1 MRKWMT
7 VVTLA
12 AALTLVVVFGVTGT
26 AHADWLTD
34 LERPFREAL
43 ESGSWGLALG
53 FVFAAGLATSLTPCV
68 YPMIA
73 ITVSVFGA
81 RQAESRVQSALLST
95 CFVLGIAAL
104 FTPLGLVAA
113 LTGGVFGSALS
124 SPWVLGGLAIL
135 FIILALSMFG
145 AFEMNL
151 PPALQNKLA
160 QVGGVGYKGAFALG
174 FVSGLIAAPCTG
186 PVLAFLLT
194 WIGTSG
200 SAAFGA
206 LALFIYSLGLGMLFW
221 VVGTFAVSLPKSGR
235 WLEWI
240 KSIFGTVMLVM
251 AVYYLRDLMPFDRPV
266 ERQTWFVGLGLAL
279 LVAGIAIGAIHL
291 SYHDHQTMTRVRKTG
306 GIALSVV
313 GAVMAIFWLEALP
326 AGAKIDWLDDYD
338 SARELATNES
348 RPLLVDFGASWCG
361 ACGELD
367 RETFSD
373 PRVVAAARSHEFV
386 PVRIDLSPGETTP
399 EKEAVLASYEQ
410 HGLPL
415 VVFHDREGHEVHRV
429 TSFVEPAEFLQM
441 MEGVE

>member
-1 MRKWMT
+1 MT
-7 VVTLA
+7 VGAFAT
-12 AALTLVVVFGVTGT
+12 ALTLVLVFGLTET
-26 AHADWLTD
+26 AHADWLSD

-43 ESGSWGLALG
+43 ESGSWSVALG
-53 FVFAAGLATSLTPCV
+53 FVFLAGLATSLTPCV

-95 CFVLGIAAL
+95 SFVLGIAAL

-113 LTGGVFGSALS
+113 MTGGVFGAALA

-135 FIILALSMFG
+135 FIALALSMFG

-151 PPALQNKLA
+151 PPSLQNKLA

-194 WIGTSG
+194 WIGTTG
-200 SAAFGA
+200 SATFGGV
-206 LALFIYSLGLGMLFW
+206 ALFVYSIGLGMLFW

-251 AVYYLRDLMPFDRPV
+251 AAYYLRDLLPFDRPV
-266 ERQTWFVGLGLAL
+266 ERETWLVGLGLAL
-279 LVAGIAIGAIHL
+279 VVGGVAIGAIHL
-291 SYHDHQTMTRVRKTG
+291 SYHDPSKVSRARKTS

-313 GAVMAIFWLEALP
+313 GAMMAIFWLEALP
-326 AGAKIDWLDDYD
+326 AGAKIDWLEDYD
-338 SARELATNES
+338 SARELAQAES

-367 RETFSD
+367 RHTFSD
-373 PRVVAAARSHEFV
+373 PRVVAAARDRQFV
-386 PVRIDLSPGETTP
+386 PVRIDLSPGEDTP
-399 EKEAVLASYEQ
+399 EKRAVLASYEQ
-410 HGLPL
+410 RGLPL
-415 VVFHDREGHEVHRV
+415 IVFHDREGNEVERI
-429 TSFVEPAEFLQM
+429 TSFVEPAEFLQL
-441 MEGVE
+441 MEGVD